1 MASRSREVMF
11 SLCSTL
17 VRPHLDYCVQF
28 WSPSLKKDRDLL
40 EGVQQR
46 AGRMIKG
53 LEHLLYEE
61 RLSNLGLFSLGKRL
75 REDLIIFYKYLK
87 GGGRQMDEARLLSM
101 VYSNRIRSNGIKLEH
116 WKFRTNMQKNFVIVR
131 VMEHWNRLSREVVE
145 SPSTEIFKNC
155 LDDYLCD
162 LL

>member
-61 RLSNLGLFSLGKRL
+61 RLGDLDLKRRL
-75 REDLIIFYKYLK
+75 RGDLINAHKYLSV
-87 GGGRQMDEARLLSM
+87 GGNWMRPGSFQWCC
-101 VYSNRIRSNGIKLEH
+101 V
-116 WKFRTNMQKNFVIVR
+116 
-131 VMEHWNRLSREVVE
+131 
-145 SPSTEIFKNC
+145 
-155 LDDYLCD
+155 
-162 LL
+162 